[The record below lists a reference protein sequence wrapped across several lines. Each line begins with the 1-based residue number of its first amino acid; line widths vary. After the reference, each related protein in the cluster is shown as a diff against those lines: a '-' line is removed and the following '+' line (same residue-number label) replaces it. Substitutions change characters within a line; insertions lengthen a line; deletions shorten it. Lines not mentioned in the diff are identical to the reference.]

1 MTIFGQSGGGM
12 KVTVL
17 GQIPEAE
24 GLFHKMIVMSGV
36 VKDDFVSTCTPKE
49 LVLEVLKNLRIEEK
63 NDVEK
68 LEKVPVPQF
77 IWAVNQATKALEAQG
92 KQINWSPCPTS
103 TIPAIPSMA
112 VSALLR

>member
-1 MTIFGQSGGGM
+1 M
-12 KVTVL
+12 
-17 GQIPEAE
+17 
-24 GLFHKMIVMSGV
+24 
-36 VKDDFVSTCTPKE
+36 
-49 LVLEVLKNLRIEEK
+49 
-63 NDVEK
+63 EK